1 MSSSKSVN
9 SIGNTIKIAL
19 GLCIVCS
26 VVISSAAVMLRP
38 MQAANQLLDRN
49 RNILATAGLFDPAV
63 HSAADVPELFEQ
75 FTVRM
80 VDLRDG
86 TFLSE
91 EEMTELGLDPQTY
104 DMQRA
109 KNDPALSRDLSNAQ
123 DIASIRRR
131 ANFATVFLIPS
142 ESGDGYETAVLPVSG
157 YGLWGIMYGYL
168 ALEGDGNTVR
178 GIGFNEH
185 QETPGLGGEIDNPR
199 WLQQWPDKQIYG
211 ENNNVLLQ
219 VVKDGADNEYEVDA
233 LAGATLT
240 SRGVENL
247 ISFWMGDL
255 GFGPFLENEI
265 RR

>member
-1 MSSSKSVN
+1 MSSDRSVN
-9 SIGNTIKIAL
+9 SISNTIKVAL
-19 GLCIVCS
+19 SLCIVCS

-38 MQAANQLLDRN
+38 MQEANELLDRN
-49 RNILATAGLFDPAV
+49 RNILAAAGMFDPAI

-75 FTVRM
+75 FNTGM
-80 VDLRDG
+80 VDLDEGR
-86 TFLSE
+86 FLTQD
-91 EEMTELGLDPQTY
+91 EMEELGLDPQTY

-109 KNDPALSRDLSNAQ
+109 RNDPALSRNLTNAQ
-123 DIASIRRR
+123 DVASIRRR
-131 ANFATVFLIPS
+131 VNYATVFLIPE
-142 ESGDGYETAVLPVSG
+142 ESGDGYETVVLPVSG

-178 GIGFNEH
+178 GIGFNDH

-211 ENNNVLLQ
+211 ENNNVVFQ
-219 VVKDGADNEYEVDA
+219 VVKDGADSEHEVDA

-247 ISFWMGDL
+247 IRFWMGDL